1 MPLRSGFP
9 GERISVLPR
18 PRVEEASSHP
28 VTARILVTD
37 SGYFP
42 HAADHFRSRP
52 SGCAQTILIVCVDG
66 FGWCELPPGRHAVRP
81 GQVLVLPAGTPH
93 AYGAADDAPWTV
105 WWLHVVGADIP
116 GLIRALGST
125 VDSPVLSVPDV
136 TRAVALID
144 EVILVMERDDSQPTL
159 QEAAGAAWHLLALL
173 STARPEAGAGRADP
187 VRVALAHL
195 QRRYAD
201 KVSVAELAE
210 LVGLSPSHFS
220 ALFRKANGCGPREY
234 QTRLRMM
241 KCRQLL
247 DTTDLPISS
256 IARRVG
262 YDDPFYFSRQF
273 RAVHGV
279 TASEHRA
286 RAKG

>member
-1 MPLRSGFP
+1 
-9 GERISVLPR
+9 V
-18 PRVEEASSHP
+18 
-28 VTARILVTD
+28 
-37 SGYFP
+37 
-42 HAADHFRSRP
+42 
-52 SGCAQTILIVCVDG
+52 
-66 FGWCELPPGRHAVRP
+66 
-81 GQVLVLPAGTPH
+81 PAGAAHT
-93 AYGAADDAPWTV
+93 YGAAADSPWTV
-105 WWLHVVGADIP
+105 WWLHLVGDDVP
-116 GLIRALGST
+116 VLIRAIGAT
-125 VDSPVLSVPDV
+125 MDTPVLDVTDV
-136 TRAVALID
+136 TRAVVLVD
-144 EVILVMERDDSQPTL
+144 EVILAMERDDSQPTL

-173 STARPEAGAGRADP
+173 STARRDAGAGRPDP
-187 VRVALAHL
+187 VRMAVAHL
-195 QRRYAD
+195 QRRFAD

-273 RAVHGV
+273 RAAHGV